1 MTKDSSKRVKELEK
15 DKKSLE
21 QKNAQAEKVMFTPQK
36 NNSIFFFSHSQQT
49 ITTLEAKNTTL
60 TNDLASKEKALA
72 DVETKAEKLEQSKR

>member
-21 QKNAQAEKVMFTPQK
+21 QKNTQAEKVNFPPRKDNFM
-36 NNSIFFFSHSQQT
+36 FFFSRSQQT

-60 TNDLASKEKALA
+60 TNDLATKEKALA